1 MTQALQQ
8 VLFETDVIDPAMP
21 GMHKRKFMS
30 GNAYNLFLEGDSV
43 LIVAVQLG
51 VSVRSNVR
59 CSWVPFPEP
68 LPTKVELQEKIETA
82 AKKLKKKTDAI

>member
-1 MTQALQQ
+1 MTQPLQQ

-30 GNAYNLFLEGDSV
+30 GQAYNLFLEGDSI

-51 VSVRSNVR
+51 VTVRSNVR
-59 CSWVPFPEP
+59 CSWIPFPEP
-68 LPTKVELQEKIETA
+68 LPTKVELQEKIDA
-82 AKKLKKKTDAI
+82 AEKKLKGKRNA

>member
-8 VLFETDVIDPAMP
+8 VLFENDVIDPAMP

-30 GNAYNLFLEGDSV
+30 GNTHNLFLENGEV

-51 VSVRSNVR
+51 VTVRSNVR
-59 CSWVPFPEP
+59 CSWIPFPEP
-68 LPTKVELQEKIETA
+68 LPTKAELQDKIEQA
-82 AKKLKKKTDAI
+82 EKKLKGKKPNA